1 MKVDVKIAGAS
12 YSEVPAVLIPLKSG
26 GKARFCEVSDT
37 TAKAADVAKGKTF
50 YDADGNY
57 TAGTNTGSGGSTST
71 VTATPYKVT
80 IQQVPHQTI
89 SASFT
94 PQVAG
99 TINTLAKSGNETL
112 NLESE
117 ATLGISYAFKTK
129 ITPDAG
135 WAGGKVSVSGELE
148 NGLICGDVTITASEA
163 VQIPTDITAPEGY
176 TTVYLGQNKLYQ
188 DQGLTVELA
197 SKSQVE
203 ANSKIY
209 VMDVTRNSYTL
220 RYLFCPSQSNNAG
233 TGFDE
238 KCVDLSGISKSLITS
253 LGSLFLGN
261 SNLESADMSG
271 FGDIDA
277 VYSLFA
283 YCTSLKCVYFDTL
296 RNVGSTTINTYHT
309 FSTCTALEYLILDNE
324 NVDFVVESGTDSERG
339 IPSQTKVLVPRA
351 ALEAYKADSHWKS
364 VADRILPME
373 DFDIVRKDGAVS
385 VTPKGA

>member
-57 TAGTNTGSGGSTST
+57 TAGTNTGSGGSISP

-94 PQVAG
+94 PKVAE
-99 TINTLAKSGNETL
+99 TMDTLARSGSETL

-117 ATLGISYAFKTK
+117 ATLDISYAFKTK
-129 ITPDAG
+129 ITPDEG
-135 WAGGKVSVSGELE
+135 WIGGMAVVSGKMED
-148 NGLICGDVTITASEA
+148 GLICGDVTITASEA
-163 VQIPTDITAPEGY
+163 VQIPTDITIPEGY
-176 TTVYLGQNKLYQ
+176 TTVFLGQNKLYQ
-188 DQGLTVELA
+188 DQGLTVELT
-197 SKSQVE
+197 SKSQIE
-203 ANSKIY
+203 TNSKIY
-209 VMDVTRNSYTL
+209 VMDVTRNSNSL
-220 RYLFCPSQSNNAG
+220 RYLFCPSQGNNAG

-277 VYSLFA
+277 IYSLFA
-283 YCTSLKCVYFDTL
+283 YCTNLKCVYFDTL
-296 RNVGSTTINTYHT
+296 RNVGNATINTYHT
-309 FSTCTALEYLILDNE
+309 FSTCTALEYIILDNV
-324 NVDFVVESGTDSERG
+324 NVDFVVESGTNSDRG
-339 IPSQTKVLVPRA
+339 IPAQTKVLVPRA

-373 DFDIVRKDGAVS
+373 DFDIVRKNGAVS

>member
-57 TAGTNTGSGGSTST
+57 TAGTNTGSSSNT

-94 PQVAG
+94 PKVAG
-99 TINTLAKSGNETL
+99 TIDTLARAGSEML
-112 NLESE
+112 ELESE
-117 ATLGISYAFKTK
+117 ATLGISYAFQTK

-135 WAGGKVSVSGELE
+135 WAGGKVSVSGKLE
-148 NGLICGDVTITASEA
+148 DGLICGNVTITASEA
-163 VQIPTDITAPEGY
+163 VQIPTDITIPEGY
-176 TTVYLGQNKLYQ
+176 TAVYLGQNKLYQ
-188 DQGLTVELA
+188 DQGLTVELS
-197 SKSQVE
+197 SKNQIE

-220 RYLFCPSQSNNAG
+220 RYLFCPSQSNNTGA
-233 TGFDE
+233 GFDE
-238 KCVDLSGISKSLITS
+238 KCVDLSGISKSSIIS

-261 SNLESADMSG
+261 SNLESADMGG

-277 VYSLFA
+277 IYSLFA
-283 YCTSLKCVYFDTL
+283 YCKNLKCVYFDTL
-296 RNVGSTTINTYHT
+296 RNVGNTTINTYHT
-309 FSTCTALEYLILDNE
+309 FSTCTELEYLILNNA
-324 NVDFVVESGTDSERG
+324 NVDFVVESGTDSDRG

-351 ALEAYKADSHWKS
+351 ALEIYKADSHWS
-364 VADRILPME
+364 PVADRILALE
-373 DFDIVRKDGAVS
+373 DFDIVRKDGTVS

>member
-12 YSEVPAVLIPLKSG
+12 YSEVPAVLSPLKSG

-57 TAGTNTGSGGSTST
+57 TAGTNTGSGSSTST
-71 VTATPYKVT
+71 VIATPYKVT

-129 ITPDAG
+129 ITSDAG
-135 WAGGKVSVSGELE
+135 WIGGKAVVSGKLE
-148 NGLICGDVTITASEA
+148 DGLICGDVTITASEA
-163 VQIPTDITAPEGY
+163 VQIPTDITVPEGY

-188 DQGLTVELA
+188 DQGLTVELT
-197 SKSQVE
+197 SKRQIE

-220 RYLFCPSQSNNAG
+220 LNLFCPSKSNNVG

-238 KCVDLSGISKSLITS
+238 KYVDLSGISKSLITS

-271 FGDIDA
+271 FGDIDGI
-277 VYSLFA
+277 YSLFA
-283 YCTSLKCVYFDTL
+283 YCKNLKCVYFDTL

-309 FSTCTALEYLILDNE
+309 FSTCTALEYLILDNV
-324 NVDFVVESGTDSERG
+324 NVDFVVEGGTDSDRG
-339 IPSQTKVLVPRA
+339 IPSQTKVLVPKA

>member
-57 TAGTNTGSGGSTST
+57 TAGTNTGSGSSTST
-71 VTATPYKVT
+71 VIATPYKVT

-94 PQVAG
+94 PKVAG
-99 TINTLAKSGNETL
+99 TIDTLARAGSETL
-112 NLESE
+112 ELESE
-117 ATLGISYAFKTK
+117 ATLGISYAFQTK

-135 WAGGKVSVSGELE
+135 WAGGKVSVSGKLE
-148 NGLICGDVTITASEA
+148 DGLICGDVTITASEA
-163 VQIPTDITAPEGY
+163 VQIPTDITIPEGY

-188 DQGLTVELA
+188 DQGLTVELS
-197 SKSQVE
+197 SKNQIE

-220 RYLFCPSQSNNAG
+220 RYLFCPSQGNNTG

-238 KCVDLSGISKSLITS
+238 KCVDLSGVSKSLITS

-271 FGDIDA
+271 FGDIEGI
-277 VYSLFA
+277 YSLFA
-283 YCTSLKCVYFDTL
+283 YCKNLKCVYFDTL
-296 RNVGSTTINTYHT
+296 RNVGNATINTYHT
-309 FSTCTALEYLILDNE
+309 FSTCTALEYLILDNV
-324 NVDFVVESGTDSERG
+324 NVDFVVEGGTDSDRG
-339 IPSQTKVLVPRA
+339 IPSQTKVLVPKA

>member
-57 TAGTNTGSGGSTST
+57 TAGTNTGSSSST

-94 PQVAG
+94 PKVAG
-99 TINTLAKSGNETL
+99 TIDTLARAGSETL
-112 NLESE
+112 ELKSE
-117 ATLGISYAFKTK
+117 ATLGISYAFQTK

-135 WAGGKVSVSGELE
+135 WAGGKVSVSGKLE
-148 NGLICGDVTITASEA
+148 DGLICGDVTITASEA
-163 VQIPTDITAPEGY
+163 VQIPTDITIPEGY

-188 DQGLTVELA
+188 DQGLTVELS
-197 SKSQVE
+197 SKNQIE

-220 RYLFCPSQSNNAG
+220 RYLFCPSQSNNTGA
-233 TGFDE
+233 GFDE
-238 KCVDLSGISKSLITS
+238 KCVDLSGISKSSITS

-261 SNLESADMSG
+261 SNLESADMGG

-277 VYSLFA
+277 IYSLFA
-283 YCTSLKCVYFDTL
+283 YCKNLKCAYFDTL
-296 RNVGSTTINTYHT
+296 RNVGNTTINTYHT
-309 FSTCTALEYLILDNE
+309 FSNCTALEYLILDNV
-324 NVDFVVESGTDSERG
+324 NVDFVVEGGTDSDRG
-339 IPSQTKVLVPRA
+339 IPSQTKVLVPKA

-373 DFDIVRKDGAVS
+373 DFDIVRKNGTVS
-385 VTPKGA
+385 VTPKGE